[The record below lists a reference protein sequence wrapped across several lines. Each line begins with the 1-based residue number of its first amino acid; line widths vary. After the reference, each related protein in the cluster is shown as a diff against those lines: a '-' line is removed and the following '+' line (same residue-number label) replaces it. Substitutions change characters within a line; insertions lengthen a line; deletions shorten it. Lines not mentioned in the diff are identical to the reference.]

1 VILERN
7 TSGKNFSSIGPTEPD
22 FQQIHWSFLAFKGM
36 KIRPPQYKVQDSG
49 WSQIKANVRAQL
61 FIGQNF

>member
-22 FQQIHWSFLAFKGM
+22 FQLIHWSFLAFKRM
-36 KIRPPQYKVQDSG
+36 RITLSQYKVQGWG
-49 WSQIKANVRAQL
+49 WSQIKANVKTQL
-61 FIGQNF
+61 FVGQNF